1 MNRTL
6 SRQSLPWYKTL
17 SSYYKRDEWEL
28 YDLKMDPMEI
38 RNLAEKPSMKEIKTM
53 LENRL
58 MKWQEETND
67 PWRCAPSRIL
77 EDSGEFKNNPQCLEL
92 GI

>member
-6 SRQSLPWYKTL
+6 NHQPIPWYKTL
-17 SSYYKRDEWEL
+17 SSYYNRDEWEL
-28 YDLKMDPMEI
+28 YDLKHDGGELQ
-38 RNLAEKPSMKEIKTM
+38 NLALKPSMKEIRIR

-58 MKWQEETND
+58 KKWQQITKD
-67 PWRCAPSRIL
+67 PWICAPHGVL
-77 EDSGEFKNNPQCLEL
+77 QDKGEFKNNPQCLTL